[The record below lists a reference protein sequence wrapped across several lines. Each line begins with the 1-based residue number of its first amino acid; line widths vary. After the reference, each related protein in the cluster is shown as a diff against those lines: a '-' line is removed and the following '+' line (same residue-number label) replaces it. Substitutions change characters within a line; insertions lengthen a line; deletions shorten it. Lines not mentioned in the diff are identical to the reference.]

1 MLATGDVFAGYA
13 IERRLGQ
20 GGMGSVYLARHPRL
34 PRQTALKLLNPELF
48 ADTEIR
54 ARFEREA
61 DLAAQLEH
69 PNIVTVYDRGVDDG
83 RLWISMQFVDG
94 VDAATIEHPVP
105 AERALHI
112 VEGTAAALDHAHRN
126 GVLHRDVKPANIL
139 LADSDGRE
147 RVLLTDFGIARP
159 RDDVHHLTQTG
170 TFTATLAYA
179 SPEQL
184 TGAHLDH
191 RSDQYSLACTLY
203 SLLTGV
209 APYEATNPVLVIQG
223 HLQSPP
229 PSVRGH
235 RPELPAAL
243 DAVLARAL
251 AKRASDRFDSC
262 AEFAAAARRAL
273 SGTGAQPTVFAGS
286 SMPQFAQP
294 SPYGPA
300 LPAPQHAAPQP
311 YPGLARPPSGNP
323 APPYHGYAPRPGA
336 AGPRPYPQGQAPP
349 PRRRTGRLVALAIVC
364 ALLLG
369 GGVWA
374 WQDDTGFVAQQLERS
389 RGHRDLTAMSEA
401 FPGMLPA
408 SSDKNDGYGGT
419 TCKGAP
425 VWKSFY
431 AIDKGAERSFNGW
444 QARWEC
450 LGPGDDTFAYRFYS
464 FGTVDAAR
472 SAVSA
477 FTAASTDRG
486 TVTVGTRQEHRLI
499 CTDRYDGE
507 KATIISTF
515 TSPDHAR
522 FVLLAMP
529 AARGNKGDNQRWLDD
544 LVTRM
549 AKAPL

>member
-1 MLATGDVFAGYA
+1 MSESAGDQRVMTDGAVFAGYA
-13 IERRLGQ
+13 IDRLLGR

-34 PRQTALKLLNPELF
+34 PRQIAIKVLNPELF
-48 ADTEIR
+48 ADAEIR

-61 DLAAQLEH
+61 DLAARLEH
-69 PNIVTVYDRGVDDG
+69 PNIVTVYDRGVEDG

-94 VDAATIEHPVP
+94 VDAATLAQPVP
-105 AERALHI
+105 AARALHI

-139 LADSDGRE
+139 LAGAD

-191 RSDQYSLACTLY
+191 RADQYSLACTLY

-209 APYEATNPVLVIQG
+209 APFEATNPVLVIQG

-229 PSVRGH
+229 PSLRAH
-235 RPELPAAL
+235 RPDLPVAL

-251 AKRASDRFDSC
+251 AKRAGDRFDSC

-273 SGTGAQPTVFAGS
+273 SGTGAQPTVFAGQ
-286 SMPQFAQP
+286 SMSPVPQAN
-294 SPYGPA
+294 PYGWRAPA
-300 LPAPQHAAPQP
+300 APAYPVPAP
-311 YPGLARPPSGNP
+311 YSSVPGPGSRPNP
-323 APPYHGYAPRPGA
+323 PVPMPR
-336 AGPRPYPQGQAPP
+336 
-349 PRRRTGRLVALAIVC
+349 RRRTGRLVALGVVG

-369 GGVWA
+369 TGIWA
-374 WQDDTGFVAQQLERS
+374 WQDETGIVAQQLGRTP
-389 RGHRDLTAMSEA
+389 GHRDLSAMAAA
-401 FPGMLPA
+401 FPGMLPPT
-408 SSDKNDGYGGT
+408 SDKNDGYGGT
-419 TCKGAP
+419 ECKGAP

-431 AIDKGAERSFNGW
+431 TIDQGAEQSLNGW

-450 LGPGDDTFAYRFYS
+450 LTRVDDSFAYRFYS
-464 FGTVDAAR
+464 YDSAAATRSVVDAFISKSSQR
-472 SAVSA
+472 NS
-477 FTAASTDRG
+477 
-486 TVTVGTRQEHRLI
+486 VTVGTRQEHRLVYTNRNGTEGAAI
-499 CTDRYDGE
+499 LATFAGPDRERY
-507 KATIISTF
+507 
-515 TSPDHAR
+515 
-522 FVLLAMP
+522 LMLAMP
-529 AARGNKGDNQRWLDD
+529 TALGVNGQHQPWIDDLAARL
-544 LVTRM
+544 

>member
-1 MLATGDVFAGYA
+1 MISDGTVFAGYT
-13 IERRLGQ
+13 IERQLGR

-94 VDAATIEHPVP
+94 VDAATIAHPVP
-105 AERALHI
+105 IERALRI

-209 APYEATNPVLVIQG
+209 APFEATNPVLVIQG

-229 PSVRGH
+229 PSLRAH
-235 RPELPAAL
+235 RPDLPAAL

-251 AKRASDRFDSC
+251 AKRPADRFDSC

-273 SGTGAQPTVFAGS
+273 SGTGAQPTVFAGQ
-286 SMPQFAQP
+286 SMPQHPQARP
-294 SPYGPA
+294 L
-300 LPAPQHAAPQP
+300 LPHPVVPQP
-311 YPGLARPPSGNP
+311 YPGYGQPP
-323 APPYHGYAPRPGA
+323 A
-336 AGPRPYPQGQAPP
+336 RPYPGRPVPP
-349 PRRRTGRLVALAIVC
+349 PRRNWTPVALLAVL
-364 ALLLG
+364 ALILG
-369 GGVWA
+369 VTYWV
-374 WQDDTGFVAQQLERS
+374 WQDDSSPLADAMHRS
-389 RGHRDLTAMSEA
+389 AGHKDMDALHAA
-401 FPGMLPA
+401 FPQMLP
-408 SSDKNDGYGGT
+408 DGYDSGRVLGDRLCSGRLEPSKYGEEWMQT
-419 TCKGAP
+419 
-425 VWKSFY
+425 
-431 AIDKGAERSFNGW
+431 FNGYQAKW
-444 QARWEC
+444 NCADNFVGDTHYAFFTYPTAAAAADVVARFRQQTKDHGQATSGTRTDDRRERTSGGQYVGSAVVSTFSDPARARWV
-450 LGPGDDTFAYRFYS
+450 LLFYRGSDDTPFA
-464 FGTVDAAR
+464 GNTVEQNMP
-472 SAVSA
+472 V
-477 FTAASTDRG
+477 
-486 TVTVGTRQEHRLI
+486 LI
-499 CTDRYDGE
+499 SDVAG
-507 KATIISTF
+507 F
-515 TSPDHAR
+515 
-522 FVLLAMP
+522 
-529 AARGNKGDNQRWLDD
+529 
-544 LVTRM
+544 
-549 AKAPL
+549 PLG

>member
-13 IERRLGQ
+13 IERRLGR

-34 PRQTALKLLNPELF
+34 PRQIALKVLNPELF

-69 PNIVTVYDRGVDDG
+69 PQIVTVYDRGVDDG

-94 VDAATIEHPVP
+94 VDAATIDHPVP
-105 AERALHI
+105 VDRALHI

-139 LADSDGRE
+139 LAAGEGRE

-209 APYEATNPVLVIQG
+209 APFEATNPVQVIQG

-229 PSVRGH
+229 PSLRAF
-235 RPELPAAL
+235 RPDLPVAL

-251 AKRASDRFDSC
+251 AKRPADRFDSC
-262 AEFAAAARRAL
+262 AEFAAVARRAVQ
-273 SGTGAQPTVFAGS
+273 GTGAQPTVFAG
-286 SMPQFAQP
+286 QP
-294 SPYGPA
+294 LPVGIQGNPIGHVPPPR
-300 LPAPQHAAPQP
+300 PAPGYPQ
-311 YPGLARPPSGNP
+311 RPPG
-323 APPYHGYAPRPGA
+323 
-336 AGPRPYPQGQAPP
+336 GPRPQGRAPVPP
-349 PRRRTGRLVALAIVC
+349 PRRRAGRLVAAVIVG
-364 ALLLG
+364 ALVLG
-369 GGVWA
+369 GGIWA
-374 WQDDTGFVAQQLERS
+374 WQDDTGIIAQQLERS
-389 RGHRDLTAMSEA
+389 VGHRDLRAMSAA
-401 FPGMLPA
+401 FPGMLPP

-419 TCKGAP
+419 YCKGAP

-431 AIDKGAERSFNGW
+431 TIDKGGLRNFNDW

-450 LGPGDDTFAYRFYS
+450 LDPDDDALAYRFYS
-464 FGTVDAAR
+464 FATVEAAR
-472 SAVSA
+472 SAVSGFVA
-477 FTAASTDRG
+477 ESTDRG
-486 TVTVGTRQEHRLI
+486 TVTIGTRQNHRLFS
-499 CTDRYDGE
+499 TDEYNGE
-507 KATIISTF
+507 RATILTSF
-515 TSPDHAR
+515 TDPDRAR

-529 AARGNKGDNQRWLDD
+529 QMRGAKGDNQRWLDD
-544 LVTRM
+544 LEARL

>member
-1 MLATGDVFAGYA
+1 MSESAGDQRVMTDGAVFAGYA
-13 IERRLGQ
+13 IDRLLGR

-34 PRQTALKLLNPELF
+34 PRQIAIKVLNPELF

-54 ARFEREA
+54 ARFELEA
-61 DLAAQLEH
+61 DLAARLEH
-69 PNIVTVYDRGVDDG
+69 PNIVTVYDRGVEDG

-94 VDAATIEHPVP
+94 VDAATLAHPVP
-105 AERALHI
+105 AERALHV

-139 LADSDGRE
+139 LAGAD

-209 APYEATNPVLVIQG
+209 APFEDTNPVLVIQG

-229 PSVRGH
+229 PSLRPH
-235 RPELPAAL
+235 RPDLPAAL

-251 AKRASDRFDSC
+251 AKRAGDRFDSC

-273 SGTGAQPTVFAGS
+273 SGTGAQPTVFAGQ
-286 SMPQFAQP
+286 SMSPVPQAN
-294 SPYGPA
+294 PYGRRAPA
-300 LPAPQHAAPQP
+300 APAYAVPAP
-311 YPGLARPPSGNP
+311 YSP
-323 APPYHGYAPRPGA
+323 APGPGSRPNPLVPMPR
-336 AGPRPYPQGQAPP
+336 
-349 PRRRTGRLVALAIVC
+349 RRRTGRLIALGVVG

-369 GGVWA
+369 TGIWA
-374 WQDDTGFVAQQLERS
+374 WQDETGFVAQQLGRTP
-389 RGHRDLTAMSEA
+389 GHRDLTAMAAA
-401 FPGMLPA
+401 FPGMLPPA
-408 SSDKNDGYGGT
+408 SDQNIGYGGT
-419 TCKGAP
+419 ECKGAP

-431 AIDKGAERSFNGW
+431 TIDKGAERSLNGW

-450 LGPGDDTFAYRFYS
+450 LTQVDDTFAYRFYS
-464 FGTVDAAR
+464 YD
-472 SAVSA
+472 
-477 FTAASTDRG
+477 TAAALQSVIDAFIAESSQRNS
-486 TVTVGTRQEHRLI
+486 VTVGTRQEHRLVY
-499 CTDRYDGE
+499 TDRYGTEDAAIL
-507 KATIISTF
+507 ATF
-515 TSPDHAR
+515 AGPDR
-522 FVLLAMP
+522 ERYLLLAMP
-529 AARGNKGDNQRWLDD
+529 TALGVNGQHQPWIDDLAARLAR
-544 LVTRM
+544 
-549 AKAPL
+549 APL